1 VVKHGRRGVPVVPQ
15 RVAQAI
21 GVGDNRDERRARV
34 ARRSHNCPH
43 DQGIV
48 AHAGGRIADHVV
60 ARGPVKERKIAVVV
74 VDQRLDIAGQRQAVR
89 RSWGP
94 RPIIIAIFDAAVLA
108 RPLAHV
114 ARAARAGDDQERILA
129 AAHRQLKVALGRTL
143 SDGEIE
149 KRGVDH
155 SWLRRPQHAGA
166 QQVLLSVSARSA
178 ASASIARTQRMSSAS
193 SPSLQLAGVYTRMAS
208 WRLRWRRSF
217 NLSNGQNVW

>member
-1 VVKHGRRGVPVVPQ
+1 MTMPPIATRGTSGRGSLYIVP
-15 RVAQAI
+15 
-21 GVGDNRDERRARV
+21 G
-34 ARRSHNCPH
+34 
-43 DQGIV
+43 V

-60 ARGPVKERKIAVVV
+60 ARGPVKARKIAVVV
-74 VDQRLDIAGQRQAVR
+74 VDQRLGIAGQRQAIGCIRGIGVVVE
-89 RSWGP
+89 GIP
-94 RPIIIAIFDAAVLA
+94 EAAVLA
-108 RPLAHV
+108 CPLAHV

-193 SPSLQLAGVYTRMAS
+193 SPSLQLAGVYTK
-208 WRLRWRRSF
+208 
-217 NLSNGQNVW
+217 